1 MTAASTAV
9 RDMEPADIDLK
20 LERPKIL
27 IVDDRKEN
35 LVATRKI
42 LRRLDADI
50 VEAASGTEALSQM
63 LRNPFAVVL
72 LDVQMPEMDGF
83 ETASLMQEDAS
94 MRNTPVIFVTA
105 INKEEHYANHAA
117 ELGAV
122 DYIFKPINP
131 LILESKV
138 RVYVNLYRQQ
148 QRIQRLNEVL
158 SQNNEELER
167 FAYICSHDLKEPARN
182 ILSFATLYSELDA
195 KEKIEVGAGYVESII
210 KSSRRMMDLIQGVLD
225 YSRIGGK
232 SESFVEVDCGQILAN
247 LEKDFEHTIRERKV
261 HIEYL
266 DLPPIRGNRIQIMQ
280 LFQNLIGNGIK
291 FNDKDNVHIRISCRE
306 KSREWEF
313 SVADNGIG
321 IDPRYHAKIFDMFQR
336 LHNREEYPGSG
347 IGLALCRRIVKL
359 HNGRLWL
366 QSEPGGGS
374 TFFFTLPKNETDGGN
389 NGSG

>member
-1 MTAASTAV
+1 MTTAAAV
-9 RDMEPADIDLK
+9 MDNESEHLDLQ
-20 LERPKIL
+20 LARPKIL
-27 IVDDRKEN
+27 IVDDRTEN
-35 LVATRKI
+35 LVATRKV

-50 VEAASGTEALSQM
+50 IEAASGTEALSLL
-63 LRNPFAVVL
+63 LRNQFAVVL

-94 MRNTPVIFVTA
+94 MRHTPVIFVTA

-182 ILSFATLYSELDA
+182 VLSFATLYTELGV
-195 KEKIEVGAGYVESII
+195 KERAQEGLPYVESII
-210 KSSRRMMDLIQGVLD
+210 KSSRRMLDLIQGVLD
-225 YSRIGGK
+225 YSRVGGK
-232 SESFVEVDCGQILAN
+232 SESFAEVDCNQILEN
-247 LEKDFEHTIRERKV
+247 LEMDFEHTIRERKV
-261 HIEYL
+261 HIEYSN
-266 DLPPIRGNRIQIMQ
+266 LPPVRGNRIQIMQ

-291 FNDKDNVHIRISCRE
+291 FNNKDEVHIKISCRE
-306 KSREWEF
+306 NSKEWEF
-313 SVADNGIG
+313 SVMDNGIG
-321 IDPRYHAKIFDMFQR
+321 IDTRYHTKIFDMFQR
-336 LHNREEYPGSG
+336 LHNREQYPGSG
-347 IGLALCRRIVKL
+347 IGLALCKRIIKL
-359 HNGRLWL
+359 HGGRISL
-366 QSEPGGGS
+366 QSQPDGGS
-374 TFFFTLPKNETDGGN
+374 TFLFTLPKTTGNGGMHDGG
-389 NGSG
+389 

>member
-1 MTAASTAV
+1 
-9 RDMEPADIDLK
+9 
-20 LERPKIL
+20 
-27 IVDDRKEN
+27 
-35 LVATRKI
+35 
-42 LRRLDADI
+42 
-50 VEAASGTEALSQM
+50 M
-63 LRNPFAVVL
+63 LRNQFAVVL

-83 ETASLMQEDAS
+83 ETASLMQEDAN
-94 MRNTPVIFVTA
+94 MRITPVIFVTA

-148 QRIQRLNEVL
+148 QRIQRLNEIL

-182 ILSFATLYSELDA
+182 ILSFATLYGELGE
-195 KEKIEVGAGYVESII
+195 KERTEEGARYVDSIV

-232 SESFVEVDCGQILAN
+232 SESFVEVDCTQILAN

-261 HIEYL
+261 RIEYSR
-266 DLPPIRGNRIQIMQ
+266 LPQVRGNRIQIMQ

-291 FNDKDNVHIRISCRE
+291 FNNQSSILIKISCRE

-313 SVADNGIG
+313 AVSDNGIG
-321 IDPRYHAKIFDMFQR
+321 IDSRYHDRIFDMFQR
-336 LHNREEYPGSG
+336 LHHREEYPGSG

-359 HNGRLWL
+359 HNGRIWL
-366 QSEPGGGS
+366 ESTPRDGS
-374 TFFFTLPKNETDGGN
+374 AFFFTLPKNANDRRADDDV
-389 NGSG
+389 